1 MLSRKSRS
9 AFLSAHFGRYPAKPG
24 KTMLLISALS
34 RNSYNCGICDYLSS
48 QLAQGDFRHVRRP
61 QPGVAPRHAD
71 TLQDALGKL
80 DENMD
85 EETASEILRRDLVS
99 VYAKLN
105 YAVNSAHLGPEALNV
120 LTEDELIA
128 WPSEMPF
135 ATMAELDEEVEESN

>member
-1 MLSRKSRS
+1 MSEDLNPEWLH
-9 AFLSAHFGRYPAKPG
+9 A
-24 KTMLLISALS
+24 TLLDA
-34 RNSYNCGICDYLSS
+34 
-48 QLAQGDFRHVRRP
+48 
-61 QPGVAPRHAD
+61 AD

-80 DENMD
+80 DANMD
-85 EETASEILRRDLVS
+85 EETTSEILRRDLVS

>member
-1 MLSRKSRS
+1 MSEDLNPEWLH
-9 AFLSAHFGRYPAKPG
+9 ATLTDA
-24 KTMLLISALS
+24 
-34 RNSYNCGICDYLSS
+34 
-48 QLAQGDFRHVRRP
+48 
-61 QPGVAPRHAD
+61 AD
-71 TLQDALGKL
+71 TLQEALGKL
-80 DENMD
+80 EDAMD

-135 ATMAELDEEVEESN
+135 ATMTELDEEAEVEEEIK

>member
-1 MLSRKSRS
+1 M
-9 AFLSAHFGRYPAKPG
+9 
-24 KTMLLISALS
+24 
-34 RNSYNCGICDYLSS
+34 
-48 QLAQGDFRHVRRP
+48 
-61 QPGVAPRHAD
+61 
-71 TLQDALGKL
+71 
-80 DENMD
+80 
-85 EETASEILRRDLVS
+85 S

>member
-1 MLSRKSRS
+1 MSEDLNPEWLH
-9 AFLSAHFGRYPAKPG
+9 A
-24 KTMLLISALS
+24 TLLDA
-34 RNSYNCGICDYLSS
+34 
-48 QLAQGDFRHVRRP
+48 
-61 QPGVAPRHAD
+61 AD
-71 TLQDALGKL
+71 TLQDALGN
-80 DENMD
+80 ENMD